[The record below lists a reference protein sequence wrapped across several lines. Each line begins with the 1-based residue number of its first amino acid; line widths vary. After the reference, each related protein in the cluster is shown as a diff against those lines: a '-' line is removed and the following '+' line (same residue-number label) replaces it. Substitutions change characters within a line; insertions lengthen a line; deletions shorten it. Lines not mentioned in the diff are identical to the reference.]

1 MGEFLCIMG
10 VAFLIAILISIAI
23 IKRELDKDKMEK
35 LKKQVEV
42 SKRLSDQATLEAL
55 KLTEEEEEDE
65 EEDEDEY

>member
-10 VAFLIAILISIAI
+10 VAFLIAILISIVI
-23 IKRELDKDKMEK
+23 IKRELDKDKMER

-55 KLTEEEEEDE
+55 KLMEEEEKDE